1 MNLIALVFTLHLD
14 SGYSRHMTG
23 NRSFFTNFTKFDGGN
38 VTFGNG
44 NVGSVKEKGTIYTPG
59 IPNLEEV
66 LYVEGLKANLISIS
80 QIFDKKFNA
89 QFSQNLCKVF
99 DLNGNCV
106 MIGLKTSD
114 NCYAICQ
121 NPYSSFLFFP
131 CEW

>member
-1 MNLIALVFTLHLD
+1 
-14 SGYSRHMTG
+14 MTR
-23 NRSFFTNFTKFDGGN
+23 NRLFFTNFTESDGEN
-38 VTFGNG
+38 VTFSDG
-44 NVGSVKEKGTIYTPG
+44 NVVCMKDKSTIYAFD

-80 QIFDKKFNA
+80 QIFDKKFNV

-99 DLNGNCV
+99 DLNTNCV

-131 CEW
+131 CEWQLKN